1 MSFATNTRHDL
12 NRGWIDRI
20 GATGSFLCAIH
31 CLAAPLVL
39 ALIPTLGA
47 ATWFGDRVEI
57 GFVLFVSVMGLL
69 STVSSWRRHR
79 RHHVPATMVL
89 GVAVLWAGILVPRLH
104 HQLTWHVLAMGTGG
118 LLVAS
123 AHIANLRARRRHDAG
138 LCCAAEAR

>member
-1 MSFATNTRHDL
+1 MSHLPAS
-12 NRGWIDRI
+12 NRGPTRGWVDRI

-47 ATWFGDRVEI
+47 AAWFGERVEI
-57 GFVLFVSVMGLL
+57 GFVLFVTTVGLL
-69 STVSSWRRHR
+69 STVSAWIRHQQ
-79 RHHVPATMVL
+79 HHIPAIMAL
-89 GVAVLWAGILVPRLH
+89 GIAILWAGILIPRLH
-104 HQLTWHVLAMGTGG
+104 HQLTWHVLAMGAGG

-123 AHIANLRARRRHDAG
+123 AHLANLRASRRHDSG

>member
-1 MSFATNTRHDL
+1 MNRATAISHGSAS
-12 NRGWIDRI
+12 GWIDRI

-47 ATWFGDRVEI
+47 AAWFGDRVEI
-57 GFVLFVSVMGLL
+57 GFVLFVSVVGLL
-69 STVSSWRRHR
+69 STVSAWRRHR
-79 RHHVPATMVL
+79 QHHIPATMAL
-89 GVAVLWAGILVPRLH
+89 GIAVLWAGILVPRLH

-123 AHIANLRARRRHDAG
+123 AHLANLRASRRHDAG

>member
-1 MSFATNTRHDL
+1 M
-12 NRGWIDRI
+12 NRAIARIHGDRSGWIDRI

-47 ATWFGDRVEI
+47 AAWFGDRIEI
-57 GFVLFVSVMGLL
+57 GFVLFVSVVGLL
-69 STVSSWRRHR
+69 STLSSWRRHR
-79 RHHVPATMVL
+79 RHHIPATMVL
-89 GVAVLWAGILVPRLH
+89 GIAVLWTGILVPRIH

-123 AHIANLRARRRHDAG
+123 AHLANLRASRRHDAG

>member
-1 MSFATNTRHDL
+1 MGYAAAENHGHAG
-12 NRGWIDRI
+12 GWIDRI

-47 ATWFGDRVEI
+47 AAWFGDRVEI
-57 GFVLFVSVMGLL
+57 GFVLFVSIVGQR
-69 STVSSWRRHR
+69 RRHQQ
-79 RHHVPATMVL
+79 HHVPVTMAL
-89 GVAVLWAGILVPRLH
+89 GIAVLWAGILVPRLH

-123 AHIANLRARRRHDAG
+123 AHIANLRASRRHDAG

>member
-1 MSFATNTRHDL
+1 MNATTARSHDPS
-12 NRGWIDRI
+12 RGWIDRI

-47 ATWFGDRVEI
+47 AAWFGDRIEI
-57 GFVLFVSVMGLL
+57 GFVLFVSVVGLL

-79 RHHVPATMVL
+79 RHHVPATMAL
-89 GVAVLWAGILVPRLH
+89 GIAVLWAGILIPRFH
-104 HQLTWHVLAMGTGG
+104 HQLVWHVLAMGMGG

-123 AHIANLRARRRHDAG
+123 AHLANLRASRRHDAG

>member
-1 MSFATNTRHDL
+1 MNATTARSHDIG
-12 NRGWIDRI
+12 RGWIDRI

-47 ATWFGDRVEI
+47 AAWFGDRVEI
-57 GFVLFVSVMGLL
+57 GFVLFVSVVGLL
-69 STVSSWRRHR
+69 STLSSWRRHR
-79 RHHVPATMVL
+79 RHHIPATMVL
-89 GVAVLWAGILVPRLH
+89 GIAVLWAGILVPRLH
-104 HQLTWHVLAMGTGG
+104 HQLIWHVLAMGTGG

-123 AHIANLRARRRHDAG
+123 AHLANLRASRRHDAG

>member
-1 MSFATNTRHDL
+1 MGHAAAENHGHAG
-12 NRGWIDRI
+12 GWIDRI

-47 ATWFGDRVEI
+47 AAWFGTRVEV

-69 STVSSWRRHR
+69 SVLTAWRRHQQ
-79 RHHVPATMVL
+79 HHIPATMVL
-89 GVAVLWAGILVPRLH
+89 GIAVLWAGILVPKLH
-104 HQLTWHVLAMGTGG
+104 HELTWHVLAMGTGG

-123 AHIANLRARRRHDAG
+123 AHIANLRASRRHADG